1 MKNLNNNLKN
11 TLQKIFKKKKIK
23 NFDSLKIGS
32 FFEWD
37 SLNHFNFLLQ
47 VEKDFKIRFKS
58 KEFSTL
64 KSIKEIK
71 KSILEKI
78 EK

>member
-23 NFDSLKIGS
+23 NFDSLKIES